1 MMVKYILKRTIQYF
15 FSRCFYFFFLFLWYY
30 VRLFQIHLFS
40 IHFFLMILYLVRV
53 KSTPLIVTQSA
64 TEQFVQKH
72 SCTSVSHF
80 ASNHPLT
87 EEVILTFD
95 QTRFTIC
102 NFVYWRVRCK
112 EKLKKRKSR
121 FYSCKYRTERD
132 LWRSPL
138 LFATRHAWSPMEW
151 IFFPV
156 TVLETAIK

>member
-80 ASNHPLT
+80 ASNHPLQRR
-87 EEVILTFD
+87 ELSWPSIKPVSLSAISCIDVYAAKRNWRNESRAF
-95 QTRFTIC
+95 TRANIAQRETC
-102 NFVYWRVRCK
+102 DVALCS
-112 EKLKKRKSR
+112 LPLG
-121 FYSCKYRTERD
+121 TLD
-132 LWRSPL
+132 LQWSGFFSQW
-138 LFATRHAWSPMEW
+138 LF
-151 IFFPV
+151 
-156 TVLETAIK
+156 